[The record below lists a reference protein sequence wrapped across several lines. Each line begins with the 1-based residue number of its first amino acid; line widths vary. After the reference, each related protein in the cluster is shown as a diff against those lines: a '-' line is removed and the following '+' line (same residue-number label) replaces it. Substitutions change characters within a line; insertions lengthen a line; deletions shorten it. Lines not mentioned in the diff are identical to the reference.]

1 MKLHYSKKAGG
12 FTLIELLVVIAII
25 AILAAMLLPALTKAK
40 LRAQAVQCMNNG
52 RQLSLAW
59 RLYSD
64 DYQGGLVASHTDASG
79 FYNRRPNWMTGDLS
93 GGTTLSSWDI
103 QQDVVKSPLWTYCG
117 KNPALFRCPADPSTV
132 LWGGKVYPRVRSI
145 SMSQVF
151 DWGQWLSLGNVPS
164 PYWRTYAKISDI
176 VRPVNTFVFIDENP
190 TFLNDGALATE
201 CDGLPGSGVPGTPQ
215 IIDIPAS
222 YHNHA
227 GGLSFADG
235 HAEIHKWKGNIILTT
250 VGSTATS
257 GGDLEDFTYLA
268 ENTTARR

>member
-1 MKLHYSKKAGG
+1 MFVGFLRVFTGFLIQNRSGKPRKHRRAEGCSKLVY
-12 FTLIELLVVIAII
+12 TPLLTAFF
-25 AILAAMLLPALTKAK
+25 
-40 LRAQAVQCMNNG
+40 CSFSG
-52 RQLSLAW
+52 R
-59 RLYSD
+59 RC
-64 DYQGGLVASHTDASG
+64 
-79 FYNRRPNWMTGDLS
+79 
-93 GGTTLSSWDI
+93 
-103 QQDVVKSPLWTYCG
+103 YCG